1 MWRGK
6 HRGTPGGVLSHSRA
20 STVTVPKDVIRRW
33 IGTRTFSAVESRE
46 SYYSHILG
54 SSSKRCVFC
63 SRIAGSEVTS
73 EMDGTREGLG

>member
-20 STVTVPKDVIRRW
+20 STVTVPMDVIRRW

-46 SYYSHILG
+46 SYYSIQYADSILPVIQKVRLLQQDRG
-54 SSSKRCVFC
+54 V
-63 SRIAGSEVTS
+63 
-73 EMDGTREGLG
+73 